1 MTQLALIRQGG
12 LLEDIDEALRELNR
26 CVGIIGK
33 GGTLT
38 IKISVKPATK
48 NSGSSVIVSDD
59 INLKT
64 PKMPTAE
71 TIFRSAETILF
82 ATDDGYLCESDPR
95 QRKLNF
101 DKVEPTEEPA
111 AESERFKKVN

>member
-26 CVGIIGK
+26 YVGVIGK

-71 TIFRSAETILF
+71 TILF
-82 ATDDGYLCESDPR
+82 ATDDGDLCESDPR

-101 DKVEPTEEPA
+101 DKVETVEEQPA
-111 AESERFKKVN
+111 EAERFKKVN

>member
-26 CVGIIGK
+26 CVGFIGK

-48 NSGSSVIVSDD
+48 NSGSSVIVSDEL
-59 INLKT
+59 NLKT
-64 PKMPTAE
+64 PKLPT
-71 TIFRSAETILF
+71 AETILF
-82 ATDDGYLCESDPR
+82 ATDDGDLCESDPR

-101 DKVEPTEEPA
+101 DKVEPADEPTTE
-111 AESERFKKVN
+111 ERFKKVN

>member
-26 CVGIIGK
+26 CVGYIGK

-48 NSGSSVIVSDD
+48 
-59 INLKT
+59 
-64 PKMPTAE
+64 E
-71 TIFRSAETILF
+71 QRIFR
-82 ATDDGYLCESDPR
+82 DR
-95 QRKLNF
+95 QR
-101 DKVEPTEEPA
+101 
-111 AESERFKKVN
+111 

>member
-26 CVGIIGK
+26 CVGFIGK

-48 NSGSSVIVSDD
+48 NSGSSVIVSDEV
-59 INLKT
+59 NLKT
-64 PKMPTAE
+64 PKLPT
-71 TIFRSAETILF
+71 AETILF
-82 ATDDGYLCESDPR
+82 ATDDGDLCESDPR

-101 DKVEPTEEPA
+101 DKVESADEPTTE
-111 AESERFKKVN
+111 ERFKKVN

>member
-26 CVGIIGK
+26 CVGFIGK

-48 NSGSSVIVSDD
+48 NSGSSVIVSDEV
-59 INLKT
+59 NLKT
-64 PKMPTAE
+64 PKLPTAE
-71 TIFRSAETILF
+71 TILLRPMTAICVNPILASASSISTRSSRLM
-82 ATDDGYLCESDPR
+82 SRPPKNVS
-95 QRKLNF
+95 RK
-101 DKVEPTEEPA
+101 
-111 AESERFKKVN
+111 

>member
-26 CVGIIGK
+26 CVGYIGK

-71 TIFRSAETILF
+71 TSLF
-82 ATDDGYLCESDPR
+82 ATDDGDLCESDPR

-101 DKVEPTEEPA
+101 DKVETTEEPA
-111 AESERFKKVN
+111 AEAERFKKVN